1 MEKYSVKKPFTVLV
15 AVIAVIVL
23 GFVSMTRITTDLLP
37 QISLPYLLVITP
49 YPGASPEKVETEV
62 SKPMENALG
71 TISNVENVNS
81 VSSENFSMV
90 QLEFT
95 DGTNMDSAMV
105 KVSGAVDQVSGSL
118 PDTCPSPT
126 IMEISM
132 DMIATMYIGI
142 EREGYDVYQLSDYV
156 NEEVIPYIE
165 RQEGIGSISV
175 IGTVDRTVEV
185 RLNKEKITGV
195 NNRLRREAESKM
207 QDAQSK
213 LDEAK
218 EKVES
223 GLSELQSQE
232 STFGDTLASGVF
244 SALQEPAKNAAD
256 TMKGAIGGMISK
268 LQDVKSAMAGLNN
281 AAETVKA
288 AVADAQAAYDSAQ
301 ADVETAQQALETAQ
315 TQYDEAVAALAEA
328 GEEAEEE
335 VIAGLTEAVGQAQ
348 EALDLA
354 ASDLTAAQEKL
365 QEAANTL
372 SETASQ
378 AAQTID
384 TADLEGRID
393 DIISG
398 LNDAAENL
406 NGDSIT
412 NLLNGVTKISQL
424 VPQIQSAMSQL
435 SAADTTGQLS
445 DPIGAVE
452 SALGGLSTSMDKV
465 PDVINGMQEI
475 YAGLTQAQ
483 LTAAVGFS
491 TAASQLT
498 TAQTQLQAAQKQ
510 LEDAREKVLKSA
522 NLDALLS
529 VDTLSSMIYAQNFA
543 MPAGYVDDGEGNSWL
558 LKVGDE
564 YDDSEDIAGALL
576 CDIEGVGTIRLEDV
590 ADIRVVDNADKS
602 YARLNGSPAILLSIY
617 KSSAAGTNQVSRN
630 VGQALSELQARD
642 EGLHA
647 ATLMDQGSY
656 ITMIVSDIVKSMA
669 IGALLAIIILALFLR
684 DFRPTIVV
692 GISIPLSVLFAI
704 VLMYFAGLTL
714 NMMTLSGLSLGI
726 GMLVDN
732 SIVVMENIF
741 RLRGRNLPAPRAAVQ
756 GTKQVTGAIIASTL
770 TTVCVF
776 LPMVFTSGTVREL
789 LVPMAL
795 SISFCLL
802 ASLVV
807 AMSVVPAAGST
818 VLRRVTPREN
828 RFMDRVQEF
837 YGKSLRWCLH
847 HKLPVIGGAAALLIL
862 CGIRLVMMGIVIL
875 PEMSGDDI
883 QVTIV
888 TPEEDTREESY
899 AKVDQVMEAIMGLE
913 DVESVGIMD
922 QSSTAGLL
930 TSAVSSSSDTWGS
943 YLCYVNPS
951 DSVDFSSRMDEI
963 CDEIMEATKD
973 IDAEIEA
980 STGGMSD
987 MGGLVASGLTIS
999 IYGKDMEKMEEIR
1012 EDIAEI
1018 VRGTEGFEEVSAGE
1032 EEQEEALHLI
1042 IDKDKAMSYGL
1053 TVAQI
1058 YAEISGRLKT
1068 SVTSTNI
1075 SSGGISLDVVI
1086 LDETDPLTREN
1097 LMDMEFEPVSL
1108 TDASASQTDMSSM
1121 SALAGDDEEEEE
1133 EEEETTHKLREFAT
1147 LETTTSPSSLNRRNL
1162 TSYVTVTA
1170 AVSDGYN
1177 LSLLSRDLQ
1186 KKLDE
1191 YKTPYG
1197 YSVELEGET
1206 SQINEMLVQMIKL
1219 MLLALL
1225 FIYLVM
1231 VAQFQSLLS
1240 PFIVMFTI
1248 PLAFTGGMIGLI
1260 LFREQLSM
1268 LAMMGFLILMGTV
1281 VNNGIVFVD
1290 YANQLRQGGMERQD
1304 ALVATGRTRMRPI
1317 MMTALTTI
1325 LAMMGLVVGKGM
1337 GSQMGRGMA
1346 IVISVGLLYATLM
1359 TLYIVPLLY
1368 DILFKRQPL
1377 TVDTGDDLDEA
1388 PDDAQQFIE
1397 EMRREREEQEEARA
1411 ASEDTTDPGDSEDK
1425 GDSES

>member
-1 MEKYSVKKPFTVLV
+1 
-15 AVIAVIVL
+15 
-23 GFVSMTRITTDLLP
+23 
-37 QISLPYLLVITP
+37 
-49 YPGASPEKVETEV
+49 
-62 SKPMENALG
+62 
-71 TISNVENVNS
+71 
-81 VSSENFSMV
+81 
-90 QLEFT
+90 
-95 DGTNMDSAMV
+95 
-105 KVSGAVDQVSGSL
+105 
-118 PDTCPSPT
+118 
-126 IMEISM
+126 
-132 DMIATMYIGI
+132 
-142 EREGYDVYQLSDYV
+142 
-156 NEEVIPYIE
+156 
-165 RQEGIGSISV
+165 
-175 IGTVDRTVEV
+175 
-185 RLNKEKITGV
+185 
-195 NNRLRREAESKM
+195 
-207 QDAQSK
+207 
-213 LDEAK
+213 
-218 EKVES
+218 
-223 GLSELQSQE
+223 
-232 STFGDTLASGVF
+232 
-244 SALQEPAKNAAD
+244 
-256 TMKGAIGGMISK
+256 
-268 LQDVKSAMAGLNN
+268 
-281 AAETVKA
+281 
-288 AVADAQAAYDSAQ
+288 
-301 ADVETAQQALETAQ
+301 
-315 TQYDEAVAALAEA
+315 
-328 GEEAEEE
+328 
-335 VIAGLTEAVGQAQ
+335 
-348 EALDLA
+348 
-354 ASDLTAAQEKL
+354 
-365 QEAANTL
+365 
-372 SETASQ
+372 
-378 AAQTID
+378 
-384 TADLEGRID
+384 
-393 DIISG
+393 
-398 LNDAAENL
+398 
-406 NGDSIT
+406 
-412 NLLNGVTKISQL
+412 
-424 VPQIQSAMSQL
+424 
-435 SAADTTGQLS
+435 
-445 DPIGAVE
+445 
-452 SALGGLSTSMDKV
+452 
-465 PDVINGMQEI
+465 
-475 YAGLTQAQ
+475 
-483 LTAAVGFS
+483 
-491 TAASQLT
+491 
-498 TAQTQLQAAQKQ
+498 
-510 LEDAREKVLKSA
+510 
-522 NLDALLS
+522 
-529 VDTLSSMIYAQNFA
+529 
-543 MPAGYVDDGEGNSWL
+543 
-558 LKVGDE
+558 
-564 YDDSEDIAGALL
+564 
-576 CDIEGVGTIRLEDV
+576 
-590 ADIRVVDNADKS
+590 
-602 YARLNGSPAILLSIY
+602 
-617 KSSAAGTNQVSRN
+617 
-630 VGQALSELQARD
+630 
-642 EGLHA
+642 
-647 ATLMDQGSY
+647 
-656 ITMIVSDIVKSMA
+656 
-669 IGALLAIIILALFLR
+669 
-684 DFRPTIVV
+684 
-692 GISIPLSVLFAI
+692 
-704 VLMYFAGLTL
+704 
-714 NMMTLSGLSLGI
+714 
-726 GMLVDN
+726 
-732 SIVVMENIF
+732 
-741 RLRGRNLPAPRAAVQ
+741 
-756 GTKQVTGAIIASTL
+756 
-770 TTVCVF
+770 
-776 LPMVFTSGTVREL
+776 
-789 LVPMAL
+789 
-795 SISFCLL
+795 
-802 ASLVV
+802 
-807 AMSVVPAAGST
+807 
-818 VLRRVTPREN
+818 
-828 RFMDRVQEF
+828 
-837 YGKSLRWCLH
+837 
-847 HKLPVIGGAAALLIL
+847 
-862 CGIRLVMMGIVIL
+862 MMGIVIL

-951 DSVDFSSRMDEI
+951 EGVDFSSRMDEI

-1359 TLYIVPLLY
+1359 TLYIIPLLY

-1411 ASEDTTDPGDSEDK
+1411 ASEDTTDPGDSKDR
-1425 GDSES
+1425 GGL

>member
-1 MEKYSVKKPFTVLV
+1 MEKYSVKKPFTVMV

-62 SKPMENALG
+62 SRPMENALG

-105 KVSGAVDQVSGSL
+105 KVSSAVDQVSGSL
-118 PDTCPSPT
+118 PDSCPSPT

-232 STFGDTLASGVF
+232 SSFGDTLASGVF
-244 SALQEPAKNAAD
+244 SALKEPAKNAAD

-301 ADVETAQQALETAQ
+301 EDVETAQKAMETAQ
-315 TQYDEAVAALAEA
+315 SQYDEAVAALADA

-335 VIAGLTEAVGQAQ
+335 VITGLTEAVAQAQ

-378 AAQTID
+378 AAP
-384 TADLEGRID
+384 
-393 DIISG
+393 
-398 LNDAAENL
+398 
-406 NGDSIT
+406 
-412 NLLNGVTKISQL
+412 KISQL

-435 SAADTTGQLS
+435 SAADTGGQLA

-452 SALGGLSTSMDKV
+452 SALGALSTSMDKV

-543 MPAGYVDDGEGNSWL
+543 MPAGYVDDEAGNSWL

-617 KSSAAGTNQVSRN
+617 KSSAAGTNEVSRN
-630 VGQALSELQARD
+630 VGRAISELEARD

-684 DFRPTIVV
+684 DFRPTVVV

-741 RLRGRNLPAPRAAVQ
+741 RLRGRGLPAPRAAVQ

-807 AMSVVPAAGST
+807 AMSVVPASGST
-818 VLRRVTPREN
+818 ILRRVTPKEN
-828 RFMDRVQEF
+828 RFMDRVQES
-837 YGKSLRWCLH
+837 YGKSLRWCLR
-847 HKLPVIGGAAALLIL
+847 HKLPVLGAAAGLLIL
-862 CGIRLVMMGIVIL
+862 CGIRLIMMGIVIL

-899 AKVDQVMEAIMGLE
+899 AKVDKVMEAVMGLE

-930 TSAVSSSSDTWGS
+930 TSGLSSSSSDSWGS

-951 DSVDFSSRMDEI
+951 EGVDFSSRVDEI

-973 IDAEIEA
+973 IDAEITA

-987 MGGLVASGLTIS
+987 MGSLMASGLTIS

-1018 VRGTEGFEEVSAGE
+1018 VRGTEGFEDVNAGE
-1032 EEQEEALHLI
+1032 EDQEEALHLI

-1075 SSGGISLDVVI
+1075 SSGGMSLDVVI

-1121 SALAGDDEEEEE
+1121 SALTGDDEDEDEEEEE
-1133 EEEETTHKLREFAT
+1133 TSHKLREFAT

-1170 AVSDGYN
+1170 SVSDGYN

-1186 KKLDE
+1186 KKLDA

-1197 YSVELEGET
+1197 YSVVLEGET

-1231 VAQFQSLLS
+1231 VSQFQSLLS

-1325 LAMMGLVVGKGM
+1325 LAMMGLVLGKGM

-1411 ASEDTTDPGDSEDK
+1411 SSEDTSAEDTSAEDTFAENTSAEDTSDHAASGNQK
-1425 GDSES
+1425 